1 METALRNTMVQYGD
15 LEFYIYYFIHDN
27 DINPES
33 GFLNLTLGSEDDELE
48 RITSIVPNS
57 ILNDEEEQI
66 RTVQK
71 IVTEYLNAIRKP
83 T

>member
-1 METALRNTMVQYGD
+1 METALKNTMVQYGD

-33 GFLNLTLGSEDDELE
+33 GFLNLTLGSEDDEFE
-48 RITSIVPNS
+48 KITSIVPNS
-57 ILNDEEEQI
+57 ILDNEEDQI
-66 RTVQK
+66 KTVQK
-71 IVTEYLNAIRKP
+71 MVTEYFESIRKP